1 MRAKYSTS
9 PPLSE
14 ETNPNCCVTGSPRTA
29 ESFRGCDLVILPSPD
44 SGSRQ
49 AACTTARRVS
59 QVTIRHDALEIT
71 LLLGKMCRPLQ
82 SLAIQH
88 PVGNAYSPA
97 LCMCVGTITIRS
109 VLLCQWL
116 IFPVMRLYP
125 KSRYCPEPESVVPC
139 ICIWTPRADDLQI
152 VNISP

>member
-49 AACTTARRVS
+49 AAYTTTQRVS

-71 LLLGKMCRPLQ
+71 LLLGKMCRL
-82 SLAIQH
+82 LFCFVFQH
-88 PVGNAYSPA
+88 PVGNAYSLS
-97 LCMCVGTITIRS
+97 LCLCVG
-109 VLLCQWL
+109 
-116 IFPVMRLYP
+116 FFFF
-125 KSRYCPEPESVVPC
+125 
-139 ICIWTPRADDLQI
+139 
-152 VNISP
+152 